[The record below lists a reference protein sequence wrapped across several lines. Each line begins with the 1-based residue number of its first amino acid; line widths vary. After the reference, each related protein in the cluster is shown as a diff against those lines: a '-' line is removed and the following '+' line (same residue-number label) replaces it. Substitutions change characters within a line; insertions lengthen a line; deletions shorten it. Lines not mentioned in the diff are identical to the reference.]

1 MNKRILIQKKQAFD
15 VESKHQLANLR
26 KSIPIQ
32 NLKISYIY
40 DLFGIEEKDLKKA
53 IENVFSNPV
62 TDEVQINYIFKE
74 HSIAVEYLPGNYDQR
89 ADSAEQCLAILGIEN
104 VHILSAVLYEFEGV
118 LKEDLEKIKAF
129 LINPIESREKDLS
142 TLELPQ
148 SPEIKPV
155 PIIEDFIKQSKEEL
169 EKLHQTFGFSFELDD
184 LLFIQEHF
192 KSINRNPTETE
203 LKMLDT
209 YWSDHCRHTTFE
221 TEITDIKIESQFQ
234 KAIQS
239 TLDYYLKLR
248 KELNIK
254 KPIRLMDLATI
265 MGKYFIQS
273 GVMKN
278 IEISEEVNACSIEI
292 DVDEDGK
299 KEKWLLMFK
308 NETHN
313 HPTEV
318 EPFGGA
324 STCIGGAIR
333 DPLSGRAFVY
343 QAMRVTGSANPLEKT
358 EATLEGKLPQH
369 KITREAAKGYSSYGN
384 QIGIATTHVREIYD
398 EGYKAKRMEVGFVAG
413 AVKKEWVRR
422 ESPVPGDKIILLGG
436 RTGRDGIGGA
446 TGSSKVHD
454 GQNLTDLSAEV
465 QKGNA
470 PVERK
475 IQRLFKQEEVIRMIK
490 KCNDFG
496 AGGVSVAIGEI
507 SDGVQINLD
516 VIPTKYKGLNGTELA
531 ISESQERMAVVVE
544 THDVQQFIELAE
556 KENLEAIEVAEV
568 TDDNHV
574 SVLWRGEKIV
584 HLDRNFLNT
593 NGVRKQTALK
603 VIDSKNVLNPFE
615 SKAFTRENYLKL
627 LQDLNHTSQ
636 KGLIEMFD
644 CNVGRSTVLAPFGG
658 KHQETPEDVSVQK
671 IPTEGFTNT
680 VSMASF
686 GFNPKISKWSCYH
699 GGYYA
704 VVDSVAKMVAAGGNH
719 QEIRLTFQEYFE
731 RLRNEPVRWGKPFA
745 SLLGTIE
752 AQKMFKIAAIGGKD
766 SMSGTYHDLDVPP
779 TLISFA
785 VCPHDIRQIFTSTL
799 QKTSSHLYALIPS
812 LDENLLLDSEVLL
825 GLYQFIQDELVRYED
840 AFSMKAVTF
849 GGIAETLSLMAFG
862 NQIGLKIQ
870 TDLDLMKY
878 YPGAIIFESNEA
890 WTLGDQADFL
900 KEHLHYLGQTKET
913 TCFEFN
919 EEIIEIGEALQTWK
933 STLEPVFPSKTN
945 EKRKAKTEK
954 NSEKLESE
962 KSNDFYDQPITN
974 NKQPKVVIP
983 VFPGTNSEYDSQKA
997 FEKEGAL
1004 VKQVLIRNLK
1014 SEWIEESLREFVSEI
1029 EKADIIFIPGGF
1041 SAADEPEGSGK
1052 FIATILRNEQVKKA
1066 IHHFLDRDGL
1076 ILGICNGFQA
1086 LIKSGLLP
1094 GGRITDLKENAPTL
1108 YYNDIG
1114 RHVAQF
1120 VRTKVINDHSPW
1132 LKGMKGKEFWI
1143 PVSHGEG
1150 KFMTDEKGLKHLID
1164 HKQIATQYVDFEGEL
1179 TVEMPYNP
1187 NGSVYAI
1194 EGITSPCGQ
1203 IYGRMGH
1210 PERVEEGTFKNIPDL
1225 EIMNIFKN
1233 GVEYVK
1239 QKLVVSS

>member
-1 MNKRILIQKKQAFD
+1 MNKRVVIQKKQAFD
-15 VESKHQLANLR
+15 VESQHQLVALQ

-32 NLKISYIY
+32 HLQISYIY
-40 DLFGIEEKDLKKA
+40 DVFSIKEKDVAKA
-53 IENVFSNPV
+53 VENVFSNPV
-62 TDEVQINYIFKE
+62 TDNVVYDYVPKE
-74 HSIAVEYLPGNYDQR
+74 PYLAVEYLPGNYDQR

-104 VHILSAVLYEFEGV
+104 VQVISAILYEFQDV
-118 LKEDLEKIKAF
+118 SKEDLQKIKTL

-142 TLELPQ
+142 ALKYPI

-155 PIIEDFIKQSKEEL
+155 PVIKEFITYNEAQL
-169 EKLHQTFGFSFELDD
+169 QQLHKTFGFSFELDD
-184 LLFIQEHF
+184 LLFIQGHF

-221 TEITDIKIESQFQ
+221 TEITQIDIASQFQ
-234 KAIQS
+234 EVIQN

-248 KELNIK
+248 EELNIT

-265 MGKYFIQS
+265 MGKYFIKK
-273 GVMKN
+273 GVMQN
-278 IEISEEVNACSIEI
+278 IEVSEEVNACSIEI
-292 DVDEDGK
+292 EVDEDGK
-299 KEKWLLMFK
+299 QEKWLLMFK

-324 STCIGGAIR
+324 STCVGGAIR

-343 QAMRVTGSANPLEKT
+343 QAMRVTGSANPLEKI
-358 EATLEGKLPQH
+358 EDTLEGKLPQY
-369 KITREAAKGYSSYGN
+369 KITTEAAKGYSSYGN
-384 QIGIATTHVREIYD
+384 QIGLATTHVREIYD

-413 AVKKEWVRR
+413 AVKKDWVRR
-422 ESPVPGDKIILLGG
+422 ESPIAGDKIILLGG

-454 GQNLTDLSAEV
+454 GQKLSDLSAEV

-470 PVERK
+470 PVERQ
-475 IQRLFKQEEVIRMIK
+475 IQRLFKREEVIRMIK

-544 THDVQQFIELAE
+544 EKDVREFTQLAE
-556 KENLEAIEVAEV
+556 KENLEAVVVAEV
-568 TDDNHV
+568 TNDNHV

-593 NGVRKQTALK
+593 NGVRKQAALK
-603 VIDSKNVLNPFE
+603 VVDSKGVPNPFE
-615 SKAFTRENYLKL
+615 SKAFTRENYLAL

-644 CNVGRSTVLAPFGG
+644 CSVGRSTVLAPFGG

-704 VVDSVAKMVAAGGNH
+704 VVDSVAKMVAAGGNY

-731 RLRNEPVRWGKPFA
+731 RLRNEPTRWGKPFA

-785 VCPHDIRQIFTSTL
+785 VCPHDTRQVFSSTL
-799 QKTSSHLYALIPS
+799 QKTNSHLYALIPS
-812 LDENLLLDSEVLL
+812 LDENLLLDSDVLL
-825 GLYQFIQDELVRYED
+825 GLYQFIQDELVHYED
-840 AFSMKAVTF
+840 VLSMKAVMF
-849 GGIAETLSLMAFG
+849 GGIAKTLSLMAFG
-862 NQIGLKIQ
+862 NQMGLKIQ

-878 YPGAIIFESNEA
+878 YPGAIIFESNEE
-890 WTLGDQADFL
+890 WILGDGAGFL
-900 KEHLHYLGQTKET
+900 KEHIHYLGQTQKT

-919 EEIIEIGEALQTWK
+919 EEIVEIEEALQTWK
-933 STLEPVFPSKTN
+933 STLEPVFPSKTGQ
-945 EKRKAKTEK
+945 R
-954 NSEKLESE
+954 KLEFKTQSSKQFE
-962 KSNDFYDQPITN
+962 NVDSNQQPVAN
-974 NKQPKVVIP
+974 NLQPKVIIP
-983 VFPGTNSEYDSQKA
+983 VFPGTNSEFDSQKA
-997 FEKEGAL
+997 FEKEGAE
-1004 VKQVLIRNLK
+1004 VKQILIRNLK
-1014 SEWIEESLREFVSEI
+1014 SHWITDSLNEFVAEI
-1029 EKADIIFIPGGF
+1029 NQADIIFIPGGF

-1052 FIATILRNEQVKKA
+1052 FIATVLRNEKVKKA
-1066 IHHFLDRDGL
+1066 IHEFLDRDGL
-1076 ILGICNGFQA
+1076 MLGVCNGFQA

-1094 GGRITDLKENAPTL
+1094 TGRISDLKTDSPTL

-1114 RHVAQF
+1114 RHVTQF
-1120 VRTKVINDHSPW
+1120 VRTQVVNDHSPW
-1132 LKGMKGKEFWI
+1132 LKGMKGKEFWV

-1150 KFMTDEKGLKHLID
+1150 KFIANENHLKQLIEQ
-1164 HKQIATQYVDFEGEL
+1164 KQIATQYIDLEGKL
-1179 TVEMPYNP
+1179 ASEMPFNP
-1187 NGSVYAI
+1187 NGSIYAI
-1194 EGITSPCGQ
+1194 EGITSPCGR

-1225 EIMNIFKN
+1225 EVMNIFKN
-1233 GVEYVK
+1233 GVEYIK
-1239 QKLVVSS
+1239 QKQVNKV

>member
-1 MNKRILIQKKQAFD
+1 MNTRILIQKKQAYD
-15 VESKHQLANLR
+15 VESQHQLANLQ
-26 KSIPIQ
+26 KNISIQ
-32 NLKISYIY
+32 HLKISYIY
-40 DLFGIEEKDLKKA
+40 DLFDINENDLPKA

-62 TDEVQINYIFKE
+62 TDKVLLEYQYKE
-74 HSIAVEYLPGNYDQR
+74 NTLAVEYLPGNYDQR

-104 VHILSAVLYEFEGV
+104 VRVLSSVLYEFDGV
-118 LKEDLEKIKAF
+118 SEEDIIKLKES
-129 LINPIESREKDLS
+129 LINPIESREKDLNV
-142 TLELPQ
+142 LEFPV

-155 PIIEDFIKQSKEEL
+155 PIIHGFIQYNEDEL
-169 EKLHQTFGFSFELDD
+169 SNLHQQFGFSFELDD

-192 KSINRNPTETE
+192 KSIERNPTETE

-221 TEITDIKIESQFQ
+221 TEITNITIESQFQ
-234 KAIQS
+234 NIIQN

-248 KELNIK
+248 EELNIT

-265 MGKYFIQS
+265 MGKYFIKT
-273 GVMKN
+273 GVMNN

-292 DVDEDGK
+292 TVDEDGK
-299 KEKWLLMFK
+299 EEEWLLMFK

-324 STCIGGAIR
+324 STCVGGAIR

-343 QAMRVTGSANPLEKT
+343 QAMRVTGSANPLEKI
-358 EATLEGKLPQH
+358 EDTLEGKLPQY
-369 KITREAAKGYSSYGN
+369 KITTEAAKGYSSYGN
-384 QIGIATTHVREIYD
+384 QIGLATTHVREIYD

-422 ESPVPGDKIILLGG
+422 ESPVSGDKIILLGG
-436 RTGRDGIGGA
+436 KTGRDGIGGA

-454 GQNLTDLSAEV
+454 GQKLSDLSAEV

-507 SDGVQINLD
+507 SDGVSINLD
-516 VIPTKYKGLNGTELA
+516 VIPTKYSGLNGTELA

-544 THDVQQFIELAE
+544 DQDVEKFIKLAE
-556 KENLEAIEVAEV
+556 KENLEAVEVAEV

-574 SVLWRGEKIV
+574 SVLWKGEKIV
-584 HLDRNFLNT
+584 HLDRNFLDT
-593 NGVRKQTALK
+593 NGVRKQTQLK
-603 VIDSKNVLNPFE
+603 VVDSKNIQNPFE
-615 SKAFTRENYLKL
+615 NKEFTKENFIAL
-627 LQDLNHTSQ
+627 LEDLNHTSQ
-636 KGLIEMFD
+636 KGLVEMFD

-658 KHQETPEDVSVQK
+658 KNQETPEDVSVQK
-671 IPTEGFTNT
+671 IPTKGFTNT

-686 GFNPKISKWSCYH
+686 GFNPKVSKWSCYH

-704 VVDSVAKMVAAGGNH
+704 VIDSVAKIVAAGGNYE
-719 QEIRLTFQEYFE
+719 EIRLTFQEYFE
-731 RLRNEPVRWGKPFA
+731 RLRNEENRWGKPFA

-752 AQKMFKIAAIGGKD
+752 AQKMFNIAAIGGKD
-766 SMSGTYHDLDVPP
+766 SMSGTYHDIDVPP

-785 VCPHDIRQIFTSTL
+785 VAPNDVRYIISSTL
-799 QKTSSHLYALIPS
+799 QRENTYLYAFVPPMSEGYL
-812 LDENLLLDSEVLL
+812 LDEKVITNFYKFTYDIL
-825 GLYQFIQDELVRYED
+825 GQDIV
-840 AFSMKAVTF
+840 AMKAVEF
-849 GGIAETLSLMAFG
+849 GGIAESLSKMAFG
-862 NQIGLKIQ
+862 NKIGFEVKSSLPMMQ
-870 TDLDLMKY
+870 YL
-878 YPGAIIFESNEA
+878 PGALLFEIGTTIELGNE
-890 WTLGDQADFL
+890 LDQ
-900 KEHLHYLGQTKET
+900 YLYPIGQTNT
-913 TCFEFN
+913 TQNIKINGVELT
-919 EEIIEIGEALQTWK
+919 IEEALKVWTN
-933 STLEPVFPSKTN
+933 TLEPVFPSKTN
-945 EKRKAKTEK
+945 EKNSEFGIQ
-954 NSEKLESE
+954 NSEKLESKRVDSSE
-962 KSNDFYDQPITN
+962 QSIMNSE
-974 NKQPKVVIP
+974 QPKVVIP

-997 FEKEGAL
+997 FEKEGAS
-1004 VKQVLIRNLK
+1004 VKQVLIRNLN
-1014 SEWIEESLREFVSEI
+1014 SIWIEESLNEWVTEI

-1052 FIATILRNEQVKKA
+1052 FIATVLRNEKVKKA
-1066 IHHFLDRDGL
+1066 IHDFLDRDGL

-1094 GGRITDLKENAPTL
+1094 TGRISDLKEDSPTL

-1114 RHVAQF
+1114 RHVTQF
-1120 VRTKVINDHSPW
+1120 VRTKVVNDHSPW
-1132 LKGMKGKEFWI
+1132 LKGMKDQTFWV

-1150 KFMTDEKGLKHLID
+1150 KFIVDETNLKQLIEN
-1164 HKQIATQYVDFEGEL
+1164 KQIATQYVDLEEAA
-1179 TVEMPYNP
+1179 VMEMPYNP
-1187 NGSVYAI
+1187 NGSTYAI
-1194 EGITSPCGQ
+1194 EGITSPCGR

-1210 PERVEEGTFKNIPDL
+1210 PERVEAGTFKNIPNL
-1225 EIMNIFKN
+1225 EVMNIFKN

-1239 QKLVVSS
+1239 QKLVISSSKIID